1 MVEEGTD
8 EGPTNE
14 PLIVSSYNGDGLTS
28 RKSSPITPSLVLG
41 VTVAANASFTCGYSG
56 RYSAPAES
64 GIIDELGLTVAECS
78 VFGSIIT
85 IEEWQ
90 TFWILNIFYIMGW
103 LAIVF
108 AQEAWSLYV
117 GRLSLGFGT
126 AVFNYVVTSIRLLL
140 ST

>member
-64 GIIDELGLTVAECS
+64 GIIDELGLTVAEVKHS
-78 VFGSIIT
+78 
-85 IEEWQ
+85 
-90 TFWILNIFYIMGW
+90 
-103 LAIVF
+103 
-108 AQEAWSLYV
+108 
-117 GRLSLGFGT
+117 
-126 AVFNYVVTSIRLLL
+126 
-140 ST
+140 